1 MTQVCWIGNEEYMF
15 LPHGKLM
22 PGMEKWLGK
31 LLIPEGKLLIP
42 REKVVFPSEARQ
54 NILPRNQKFARGN
67 QKCLTIFPSQANSI
81 FHVVGYIFL
90 HANSMTEHQA

>member
-1 MTQVCWIGNEEYMF
+1 
-15 LPHGKLM
+15 M
-22 PGMEKWLGK
+22 PGIERGLGK
-31 LLIPEGKLLIP
+31 VLIPEGKLLIP
-42 REKVVFPSEARQ
+42 REKVVFPSKART

-90 HANSMTEHQA
+90 HANSMTEHQAKLFRNIAS